1 MPLTPAGVP
10 WALGFC
16 ATGGGG
22 AGILRGLCGQPTMPA
37 PPLAGRAP
45 GPLRGGRRGHGPLRA
60 PGWRWWP
67 GTARRGRT
75 RRRSRVATT
84 GRRVRGTCRGGEG
97 PPPEDSWAPVEK
109 ALTFAPPRLMIAP
122 MRPGRYLDAPGPR
135 RRGLRGHE
143 ARGGCQ
149 FCRKGGSRSAR
160 PVGTVGR
167 ARGGLGE
174 FLPVQRRRRRQTWAS
189 GEGQSPA
196 PCWRDR
202 RLWHDQR
209 QPATASIRLRVGPPR
224 QSSTAPCSARAAM
237 DVNAAG
243 MAVAGRFSD
252 LKSELPPLRP

>member
-67 GTARRGRT
+67 GPARRGRT

-149 FCRKGGSRSAR
+149 FCRKGGSRSGR
-160 PVGTVGR
+160 PVGRWGGHVGASANFCRFSGAGAGRRGPAGKVR
-167 ARGGLGE
+167 ALPPAGAIDVSGMTRGSPRL
-174 FLPVQRRRRRQTWAS
+174 RRSDSGWAP
-189 GEGQSPA
+189 QDSPA
-196 PCWRDR
+196 PPPARPGR
-202 RLWHDQR
+202 RW
-209 QPATASIRLRVGPPR
+209 T
-224 QSSTAPCSARAAM
+224 
-237 DVNAAG
+237 
-243 MAVAGRFSD
+243 
-252 LKSELPPLRP
+252 